1 MTKLAKFGR
10 RAMKQQDKKSEHRT
24 QSHTDVHGHN
34 SHHIQE
40 LWKRFIVSLILTIP
54 IVALS
59 PMVWEWFGFT
69 LDIPYRKVVIFA
81 LAATLYFYGGAPF
94 LRGSIKE
101 LRHKNPGMMTL
112 IAMAISVAF
121 FYSTY
126 SLFVESAKEFFWEL
140 ATLIDVMLLGHY
152 IEAKSVM
159 GAANA
164 LEGIVQLIPKKAHK
178 IVHEGVIDVTIQE
191 LLPKDI
197 IIVKPGERIPCDGI
211 VVDGESLVDE
221 SFLSGES
228 RLIRKERDT
237 KVYMGSANV
246 DGMLKVEVAKEGKDS
261 YLSQVIALVK
271 EAQESRSKTQ
281 DLANRASKWL
291 FFAALGASA
300 TTFLYWV
307 QFLEVS
313 QALLMSVTV
322 LIIACPHALGLAVP
336 LVVAISTTKAAKN
349 GILIRN
355 KEAFENLRNVD
366 AICFDKTGTLTQ
378 GRLFVEKVVGD
389 VLGVAAAIEKFSEHT
404 IAKAIVEEA
413 ERNLKTIPNAQNFKI
428 FPGVGAQGEVEGKR
442 VYIGNEKILQK
453 LGITLPKIFEKYK
466 QASNT
471 KVWVVVDGVVEG
483 VILLSDRIRT
493 EAKEAVARLRKLG
506 IQTMMLTGDGQE
518 VAKKV
523 ANVLGI
529 DRYYAELLPDEKV
542 RIVQELQK
550 EGKKVA
556 MVGDGVNDAPAL
568 LSADIG
574 VAIGAGTDIAAQSA
588 DIILTKSSVMDV
600 AKAIHLSR
608 ATYKKM
614 VQNLWW
620 ASGYNILAIP
630 LAGGILYR
638 QGILIEPAV
647 GAVLMSLSTVVVA
660 VNARLLKNVEM

>member
-1 MTKLAKFGR
+1 
-10 RAMKQQDKKSEHRT
+10 MKTHIHKKTEHVAQNHT
-24 QSHTDVHGHN
+24 STHEHGSHLN
-34 SHHIQE
+34 E
-40 LWKRFIVSLILTIP
+40 LKKRFIVSLILTIP
-54 IVALS
+54 IVILS
-59 PMVWEWFGFT
+59 PMIWKWFGLT
-69 LDIPYRKVVIFA
+69 LDIPYRKEVIFI
-81 LAATLYFYGGAPF
+81 LSSILYFYGGAPF
-94 LRGSIKE
+94 LQGSIKE
-101 LRHKNPGMMTL
+101 LRKKNPGMMTL

-126 SLFVESAKEFFWEL
+126 ALFVESAKEFFWEL
-140 ATLIDVMLLGHY
+140 ATLIDIMLLGHY

-178 IVHEGVIDVTIQE
+178 LTQDGMTDVDIQD
-191 LLPKDI
+191 LRPKDVI
-197 IIVKPGERIPCDGI
+197 VVKPGERIPCDGV

-228 RLIRKERDT
+228 QLIRKERDA
-237 KVYMGSANV
+237 KVFMGSANV
-246 DGMLKVEVAKEGKDS
+246 DGMLQVEVAKEGKDS
-261 YLSQVIALVK
+261 YLSQVITLVK

-307 QFLEVS
+307 QYLETS

-349 GILIRN
+349 GILVRN
-355 KEAFENLRNVD
+355 KEAFENLRRVD
-366 AICFDKTGTLTQ
+366 TICFDKTGTLTE
-378 GRLFVEKVVGD
+378 GKLFVEKIVGD
-389 VLGVAAAIEKFSEHT
+389 VLEFAAAIEKFSEHT

-413 ERNLKTIPNAQNFKI
+413 ERHHETIPNAQNFKI
-428 FPGVGAQGEVEGKR
+428 FPGLGAQGEVEGKR

-453 LGITLPKIFEKYK
+453 LGITLPKTFEKYE

-493 EAKEAVARLRKLG
+493 EAKEAIGQLQKLG
-506 IQTMMLTGDGQE
+506 IHTVMLTGDGQE

-523 ANVLGI
+523 AQGI
-529 DRYYAELLPDEKV
+529 GIERFYAKLLPDEKV
-542 RIVQELQK
+542 RIVQQLQK
-550 EGKKVA
+550 EGNIVA
-556 MVGDGVNDAPAL
+556 MVGDGINDAPAL
-568 LSADIG
+568 LSANIG

-588 DIILTKSSVMDV
+588 DIILTRSSVMDV
-600 AKAIHLSR
+600 YKAILLSR

-620 ASGYNILAIP
+620 ASGYNIVAIP

-638 QGILIEPAV
+638 QGILVEPAV
-647 GAVLMSLSTVVVA
+647 GAVLMSLSTVMVA
-660 VNARLLKNVEM
+660 INARLLKNVNID